1 MKKKQKDRM
10 AQDRKRIAS
19 GKFGG
24 GGGGGR
30 GGGGGGRG
38 GGRGGG
44 GGRAWGE
51 RGGNKAEE
59 LFRLRQQEASAIAA
73 LHYGVKVRE
82 Y

>member
-1 MKKKQKDRM
+1 M

-24 GGGGGR
+24 GGGGG
-30 GGGGGGRG
+30 GRG
-38 GGRGGG
+38 RGG